1 MPKFPREFSQRAA
14 QAARVFGAGST
25 SAPRLGSVAARVARL
40 LSAGLA
46 LSILLAGCEQEAA
59 APLPSLAIDP
69 DRIAVA
75 GLSSGAYM
83 ATQVHFAWSDRLRG
97 AALIAGGP
105 YGCAGGSLETALG
118 PCIAADP
125 YTPDAERLAARV
137 RERAAKGDLAPLSGL
152 AGDHVWLLHGSRDL
166 LVEKAVVDASETL
179 YRRLG
184 EDIDGLVV
192 ERQGGDFGHVMPTL
206 ESGADCID
214 GGSPHLGRCGRD
226 AAGEAMSALFGV
238 PAAPAAT
245 AGGELRRFDQDAY
258 LSGDEDAQLA
268 AEGFLYVPAGC
279 AAGQACGVL
288 VAFHGCEQNADKVG
302 KAFVADA
309 GFNRWA
315 DVHRVVVLYP
325 QARSSYLPLNPKA
338 CWDWWGY
345 TGPDYDTRRGA
356 QLRWLA
362 AAMAA
367 LGAPL
372 Q

>member
-1 MPKFPREFSQRAA
+1 MPMFPREFSQRAA
-14 QAARVFGAGST
+14 QAARVFGGGRVSP
-25 SAPRLGSVAARVARL
+25 SPGRDAARVARS
-40 LSAGLA
+40 LSAGIA
-46 LSILLAGCEQEAA
+46 LSILLAGCADEAA
-59 APLPSLAIDP
+59 APLPKLAIAP

-75 GLSSGAYM
+75 GVSSGAYM
-83 ATQVHFAWSDRLRG
+83 ATQAHFAWSDRLRG

-125 YTPDAERLAARV
+125 YTPDPERLAAKV
-137 RERAAKGDLAPLSGL
+137 RDRAANGDLAPLSGL
-152 AGDHVWLLHGSRDL
+152 AGDHVWLLHGERD
-166 LVEKAVVDASETL
+166 VRVAKAVVDSSEAL

-184 EDIDGLVV
+184 EDVDGLVV
-192 ERQGGDFGHVMPTL
+192 QREGGDFGHVMPTL
-206 ESGADCID
+206 DAGADCIE
-214 GGSPHLGRCGRD
+214 GGAPHLGRCGRD
-226 AAGEAMSALFGV
+226 AAGEAMQALYGPSPS
-238 PAAPAAT
+238 PAGK
-245 AGGELRRFDQDAY
+245 AGGELRRFDQDTY
-258 LSGDEDAQLA
+258 LSEGEDAQLA
-268 AEGFLYVPAGC
+268 ATGYLYVPADC
-279 AAGQACGVL
+279 ASGEACGVL

-302 KAFVADA
+302 EAFVADA

-315 DVHRVVVLYP
+315 DVHQVVVLYP
-325 QARSSYLPLNPKA
+325 QVRSSYLPLNPKA